1 MGGQLGGEGIRHHSA
16 ITRDD
21 CSAIIDLALDSCSD
35 LHRLNLGLEGSGEC
49 AIDHA
54 VKPLF
59 ESVEKS
65 HVVMVVRGPRL
76 MPQRE
81 ALL

>member
-1 MGGQLGGEGIRHHSA
+1 VSGQISGEGIRHHSA
-16 ITRDD
+16 IPRDD
-21 CSAIIDLALDSCSD
+21 RRTVIYLSLEGRGD
-35 LHRLNLGLEGSGEC
+35 LHRLNLGLKGSSEC
-49 AIDHA
+49 TIDHA
-54 VKPLF
+54 VKALF

-65 HVVMVVRGPRL
+65 HVVMVVRGPSR

>member
-1 MGGQLGGEGIRHHSA
+1 
-16 ITRDD
+16 
-21 CSAIIDLALDSCSD
+21 
-35 LHRLNLGLEGSGEC
+35 LNLGLEGPSEC

-59 ESVEKS
+59 ESIEKS

-81 ALL
+81 ALR